1 MGKICLGIASS
12 DYIRTQTVGTLVAL
26 FKARPD
32 MKLII
37 KQSPYVHDNREQIVK
52 DFLQTDCTHLF
63 FVDSDMLF
71 KPDVLDSLLEDDKDI
86 IGAQYNKR
94 IGREGVHV
102 APTRYDLPGMSTPDH
117 PFVNQIVATG
127 CLLIKREAFEKIP
140 RPWFSMGTEE
150 NWLGED
156 VYFSRKAR
164 ESGVE
169 TWIDPR
175 LKVLHLGEYAY

>member
-1 MGKICLGIASS
+1 
-12 DYIRTQTVGTLVAL
+12 
-26 FKARPD
+26 

-37 KQSPYVHDNREQIVK
+37 KQSPYVHDNREQIVR
-52 DFLQTDCTHLF
+52 DFLETPCTHLF

-71 KPDVLDSLLEDDKDI
+71 KPEVLDELLKADKEI

-94 IGREGVHV
+94 VGKEGVHV
-102 APTRYDLPGMSTPDH
+102 APTRYDMPGMSTPDR
-117 PFVNQIVATG
+117 PFVNQVVATG
-127 CLLIKREAFEKIP
+127 CMLIKRSAFEKIP
-140 RPWFSMGTEE
+140 APWFSMGTET

-156 VYFSRKAR
+156 VYFCRKAK
-164 ESGVE
+164 ENGVE